1 MSSPAEAPAA
11 PPASL
16 RYKDALGAALADE
29 LRADEDVC
37 LLGIDIA
44 AGGGVYGVTQGLLE
58 EFGAERVRDTP
69 ISEAAFV
76 GIAVGAAATGLR
88 PVVELMYMDFLG
100 VCLDPIMNQ
109 AAKLRYMTGGGMRF
123 PLVVRTQVGPGRS
136 SGAQHSQSL
145 EAMVAH
151 IPGLKVVIP
160 GTVGDAYT
168 LLRAAIRT
176 DDPVVFVENRRM
188 YNRSG
193 VLDDPSDALPLGC
206 ARVART
212 GRDVTVVTWSR
223 GVEMSLRAAGTLA
236 EDGIEVEV
244 VDLRGLVPL
253 DLPTVLASVKRTN
266 RLVVVHEAVTDF
278 GAGAEIAARVVEQGF
293 DDLDAPILRVGQAAV
308 PLPFSPTL
316 EALCMPSAQSISDAV
331 RRVLQA
337 A

>member
-1 MSSPAEAPAA
+1 MSSPAEPLAG
-11 PPASL
+11 PPATL
-16 RYKDALGAALADE
+16 RYKDALRAALADE
-29 LRADEDVC
+29 LREDPDVC

-44 AGGGVYGVTQGLLE
+44 GGGGVYEVTRGLVE

-69 ISEAAFV
+69 ISEAGFV
-76 GIAVGAAATGLR
+76 GMAVGAAATGLR

-100 VCLDPIMNQ
+100 VCLDPLMNQ
-109 AAKLRYMTGGGMRF
+109 AAKLRYMTAGALSF

-176 DDPVVFVENRRM
+176 DDPVVFIENRRL
-188 YNRSG
+188 YNRKG
-193 VLDDPSDALPLGC
+193 ELDEPGDALPIGR
-206 ARVART
+206 ARIART
-212 GRDVTVVTWSR
+212 GRDATVVTWSR
-223 GVEMSLRAAGTLA
+223 GLEMSLRAAEALA
-236 EDGIEVEV
+236 ADGIDVEV

-253 DLPTVLASVKRTN
+253 DLPAVLASVKRTN
-266 RLVVVHEAVTDF
+266 RLVIVHEAVVEF
-278 GAGAEIAARVVEQGF
+278 GAGAEIAAQIAEHGF

-308 PLPFSPTL
+308 PLPFSPAL
-316 EALCMPSAQSISDAV
+316 EALCLPSADSISVAL
-331 RRVLQA
+331 RRVLEDS
-337 A
+337 